1 MDSPFKDKVYAITG
15 GASGIGLATAKLI
28 SEKGGIVCIADAN
41 KPALDEVEKYL
52 TDKDPDI
59 QFSVHHVDVADK
71 LRVQLWIA
79 DIKRT
84 FGRLDG
90 AANIAGVT
98 GKDHGLK
105 PVQDLDDDEW
115 DTIIGVNLTGTMYC
129 LREELKVIEPKGSI
143 VNMASIHATNG
154 KLRRFGTCAAKEGA
168 LVANGFV
175 NRNGKLRRLRSKQAR
190 RPRAHQVCRKGKR
203 SA

>member
-15 GASGIGLATAKLI
+15 GASGIGWVTAKLI

-52 TDKDPDI
+52 TEKDPDI

-71 LRVQLWIA
+71 VRVQLWMT

-98 GKDHGLK
+98 GRDHGLK

-115 DTIIGVNLTGTMYC
+115 DRIIGVNLTGTMYC

-154 KLRRFGTCAAKEGA
+154 KLWPAQLE
-168 LVANGFV
+168 
-175 NRNGKLRRLRSKQAR
+175 
-190 RPRAHQVCRKGKR
+190 
-203 SA
+203 SAE